1 MTQKG
6 PEVPGRPGES
16 PYSEIH
22 KRVWIRASPDLVF
35 QALTDSRDLVHW
47 FCDRA
52 SCDARE
58 GGELVA
64 HWRMRRSTPRG
75 RAVFTRIVPGA
86 VVELLWVDDGDGVAR
101 SEHTLRYEIRS
112 RAGLTEVEMLDR
124 DDSTSDE
131 ETYACLDQGWNS
143 VLLELKDYCE
153 RKERSRKGRPG
164 DRVSSA
170 AETVD

>member
-1 MTQKG
+1 MTPKE
-6 PEVPGRPGES
+6 PEVSRRPGGS
-16 PYSEIH
+16 PYSKIQ
-22 KRVWIRASPDLVF
+22 KRVWIKASPDVVF

-86 VVELLWVDDGDGVAR
+86 VVELLWVDDGGGVAK
-101 SEHTLRYEIRS
+101 SEHTLRYQIRS
-112 RAGLTEVEMLDR
+112 RTGLTEVEMLDR

-153 RKERSRKGRPG
+153 RKERSRKGRSG
-164 DRVSSA
+164 DRSPFA
-170 AETVD
+170 APQVD